1 MTRYDP
7 SAVPSQGGYVAK
19 QCPVRAQNNVLQPS
33 KPLPASPELQR
44 RFDHGREFE
53 GSAIELLLEE
63 MSTGIV
69 VAAAETSM
77 RATVAAGNPW
87 SVNKLAEQFSLTRAQ
102 ATEVRT
108 AVLADS
114 NGHPVPSEAT

>member
-69 VAAAETSM
+69 VAAAETVRDHGFSPVGLPWAGY
-77 RATVAAGNPW
+77 ATGRPGLIGQGALLEGRVG
-87 SVNKLAEQFSLTRAQ
+87 TCR
-102 ATEVRT
+102 
-108 AVLADS
+108 
-114 NGHPVPSEAT
+114 